1 MSKDFT
7 VIYKILKTLQKWRGR
22 EDFEVE
28 LISAKRM
35 KMEYADWEQLMIELQ
50 DAGYIKGLVYTQTLS
65 DMFPHICEPIRPR
78 ITMRG
83 IEYLEDNSFMKKA
96 ADALKVVGEFIP

>member
-28 LISAKRM
+28 LISAKQM

-50 DAGYIKGLVYTQTLS
+50 DAGYIKGLACTQDLS
-65 DMFPHICEPIRPR
+65 DKFPHICEPIRVR
-78 ITMRG
+78 IAMRG
-83 IEYLEDNSFMKKA
+83 LEYMEENSFMKKA
-96 ADALKVVGEFIP
+96 ADALKAVGEFIP